1 MRTDFRT
8 QLSLHFRGP
17 LELEEVAVYNPS
29 SSKKRNVQ
37 EPSPHAN
44 ARRHGHAHFHSEHK
58 AKAKRD
64 MVVATIDGKVVS
76 WENNYF
82 GGAAAPTDA
91 PAPVADAPAAA
102 PTKSSDSKSASGKS
116 NKGPLANLK
125 SKISNHGKDWDRVA
139 YYNAKDGVA
148 DNMVF
153 LGNYGGEG
161 SGVFDT

>member
-1 MRTDFRT
+1 
-8 QLSLHFRGP
+8 
-17 LELEEVAVYNPS
+17 
-29 SSKKRNVQ
+29 
-37 EPSPHAN
+37 
-44 ARRHGHAHFHSEHK
+44 
-58 AKAKRD
+58 

-76 WENNYF
+76 WENNWF

-91 PAPVADAPAAA
+91 PAPVDAAPAAA
-102 PTKSSDSKSASGKS
+102 PTAESKPSKSSSDKSSKSSKDKS
-116 NKGPLANLK
+116 SKSPIANLK
-125 SKISNHGKDWDRVA
+125 NKISSSGKDWDRVA

>member
-1 MRTDFRT
+1 
-8 QLSLHFRGP
+8 
-17 LELEEVAVYNPS
+17 
-29 SSKKRNVQ
+29 
-37 EPSPHAN
+37 
-44 ARRHGHAHFHSEHK
+44 
-58 AKAKRD
+58 
-64 MVVATIDGKVVS
+64 MVVATIDGQVVS

-91 PAPVADAPAAA
+91 PAPVEAAPAAA
-102 PTKSSDSKSASGKS
+102 PTADSKPAKSSKSSKDKDSKS
-116 NKGPLANLK
+116 PLSNLK
-125 SKISNHGKDWDRVA
+125 NKISKSSGKDWDRVA